1 MQLLPL
7 LDNEDLGGKRK
18 LEAVSIY
25 LTPELKQVLEEWA
38 AQESRS
44 LSRHVVHLVTQA
56 VKERQQPSPPSK
68 SS

>member
-18 LEAVSIY
+18 LEAISIY
-25 LTPELKQVLEEWA
+25 LSPELKQILEEWA

-44 LSRHVVHLVTQA
+44 LSRHVVHLITQA
-56 VKERQQPSPPSK
+56 VNERQHK
-68 SS
+68 